1 MWKCQKI
8 RRVFKKNRSIM
19 ILIADGG
26 STKTDWCLM
35 DKNKKQTLFSSECF
49 NPYYITSSNLIN
61 SLTASLPA
69 ELDRESISE
78 VHFYGAGCSENK
90 YDFMRKAL
98 ATVFPYAQITIA
110 MDLLAAARTL
120 LGRKEGFAAILGTG
134 TNSCIYDGK
143 KIARNID
150 SLGFIL
156 GDEGSGGYIGKKV
169 INDYIRGYMPPAV
182 NDLFSEYS
190 KMDADQLMNQIY
202 TKPLANKF
210 CAGFCKFVGDNL
222 DKDDYFYEI
231 VQSSFRALF
240 KNIICHY
247 PNYFDFTFNCIGS
260 VGFRFQSILSDVA
273 KEYEMDM
280 GKIIRYPMEGLINY
294 HTE

>member
-1 MWKCQKI
+1 
-8 RRVFKKNRSIM
+8 M

-26 STKTDWCLM
+26 STKTDWCLT
-35 DKNKKQTLFSSECF
+35 DKNKNQTLFSSEGY
-49 NPYYITSSNLIN
+49 NPYYITSSYMIN

-69 ELDRESISE
+69 GLDRESVSE

-90 YDFMRKAL
+90 YDFMKKTL
-98 ATVFPYAQITIA
+98 TGVFPCAQITIA
-110 MDLLAAARTL
+110 MDLLAAAHAL
-120 LGRKEGFAAILGTG
+120 LGRNEGFAAILGTG

-143 KIARNID
+143 KITQNID

-156 GDEGSGGYIGKKV
+156 GDEGSGGYIGKRV
-169 INDYIRGYMPPAV
+169 ISDYIRGYMPPVV
-182 NDLFSEYS
+182 NDLFFEYS
-190 KMDADQLMNQIY
+190 RMDADQLMDQIY

-222 DKDDYFYEI
+222 GKDDYFYEI
-231 VQSSFRALF
+231 VRSSFHALF

-247 PNYFDFTFNCIGS
+247 PNYSDFTFNCIGS
-260 VGFRFQSILSDVA
+260 VGFHFQSILSYVA
-273 KEYEMDM
+273 KEYKMDI
-280 GKIIRYPMEGLINY
+280 GKIIHYPMEGLINY